1 MELNQLGKTKLTNDP
16 QILVASSN
24 KILLSSHPTSS
35 PLALAMFPFSSCG
48 QRPTEYLQSGTQ
60 PVITEEGITHGLLKL

>member
-16 QILVASSN
+16 QIIVASSN

-35 PLALAMFPFSSCG
+35 SLALAMFPFSSCG
-48 QRPTEYLQSGTQ
+48 QRLTEYLQSGTQ
-60 PVITEEGITHGLLKL
+60 PVITKEGITH